1 MPDGHN
7 TVRTH
12 DLIATIDANGH
23 QEIKRPLEVELVELL
38 AATNRNPHD
47 ERSYR

>member
-12 DLIATIDANGH
+12 DLIAAIDVNDH
-23 QEIKRPLEVELVELL
+23 QEIKRPLEVELVKLL
-38 AATNRNPHD
+38 AATNRNPDD

>member
-12 DLIATIDANGH
+12 DLFATIDANGH
-23 QEIKRPLEVELVELL
+23 QEIKRPLEVELL